1 MSVFSKVGGAKP
13 SRTRFNLSYNKL
25 YDTYIGQIVPVCC
38 DEMVPGDS
46 FKISAQAVIRLNPT
60 IAPIMQQLDFYSYY
74 FFVPY
79 RLLWDKWEKYITGG
93 DNGNDSS
100 VLPTIQGSS
109 SSLATL
115 TPVKY
120 SLVDYLGIMQPSI
133 AYSKSTSPDKPTTP
147 MDMPLRAFELIW
159 NEYFR
164 DENLDEN
171 MPYKYPFDSS
181 LDQLTS
187 DEVNALSTSVM
198 PYVCWGK
205 DYFTSALPW
214 QQRGTAPALPIS
226 GSTQTIF
233 NADFVGVKADHQVI
247 ALGRYD
253 DTHPFTLADS
263 TLASS
268 ENNQLKSALENN
280 TVDLSDASTFDVSD
294 LRLAFQLQKWLER
307 NARGGVRY
315 TEFLKSQYGVSP
327 RDDRMQRPEYIGG
340 FKQPIIVSEV
350 LQTSQTT
357 ADSPQGN
364 LAGKGISVG
373 GSYVGKYYSSEFG
386 LVMGLAF
393 IRPKTSYQNGC
404 DRQWLRK
411 SRYDF
416 YNPLFA
422 NLSEQAILRGEIFQ
436 SGTASDYDETLV
448 NGFTGRYNEMRKKS
462 SIITSDFR
470 DTYDYW
476 HMGRKFATAPNL
488 NSAFIHMN
496 QNDCIRDFAVQNEP
510 TCLVDYANIID
521 ALRPMPYIAEPGLI
535 DHH

>member
-1 MSVFSKVGGAKP
+1 MGVFSKVGGAFP

-25 YDTYIGQIVPVCC
+25 YDTYIGQLVPVCC
-38 DEMVPGDS
+38 DEMIPGDS

-93 DNGNDSS
+93 QNGNDSS
-100 VLPTIQGSS
+100 VLPTVQGTTSTS
-109 SSLATL
+109 ASL

-120 SLVDYLGIMQPSI
+120 SLVDYLGIMQPSV
-133 AYSKSTSPDKPTTP
+133 AYSKAVSSDKPTTP

-164 DENLDEN
+164 DENLDTVL
-171 MPYKYPFDSS
+171 PYKMSFDSS
-181 LDQLTS
+181 EDQLS
-187 DEVNALSTSVM
+187 VDELSSLVTSVM

-226 GSTQTIF
+226 GTTS
-233 NADFVGVKADHQVI
+233 ADFNGTFFINSGSTAGVGM
-247 ALGRYD
+247 G
-253 DTHPFTLADS
+253 
-263 TLASS
+263 ASS
-268 ENNQLKSALENN
+268 IPFGSAADKVEMFQSALTTQLNN
-280 TVDLSDASTFDVSD
+280 NSVDLSNASTFDVAD

-315 TEFLKSQYGVSP
+315 TEFLKAQYGTSP

-350 LQTSQTT
+350 LQTSETT
-357 ADSPQGN
+357 STSPQGN

-373 GSYVGKYYSSEFG
+373 GSYVGKYYSTEFG
-386 LVMGLAF
+386 LIMGLAF

-422 NLSEQAILRGEIFQ
+422 NLSEQAILRGEIYQ
-436 SGTASDYDETLV
+436 SGASTDYDESLV
-448 NGFTGRYNEMRKKS
+448 QGFTGRYNEMRKKS

-476 HMGRKFATAPNL
+476 HMGRQFATAPNL
-488 NSAFIHMN
+488 NSAFVHM
-496 QNDCIRDFAVQNEP
+496 QQSDCIRDFAVQNEP